1 MFTKQKTEQ
10 EMFDHVVK
18 HMLTQMSHAFTR
30 RIANC
35 RYYGENGKKGP
46 VGCLIAEEHYDTSME
61 GLCPS
66 SGNILNAVE
75 LSGWPANEEYL
86 VELQRIHDRGFPE
99 FWEEWLREF
108 AAKHSFAFN
117 PPNR

>member
-1 MFTKQKTEQ
+1 MFRKQKTEQ

-18 HMLTQMSHAFTR
+18 HMLTQMSHAWEEYGT
-30 RIANC
+30 C
-35 RYYGENGKKGP
+35 RYYRKGKKGP

-61 GLCPS
+61 RLCPS

-86 VELQRIHDRGFPE
+86 VGLQRIHDRGFPE
-99 FWEEWLREF
+99 FWEEWLMEF

-117 PPNR
+117 PPTR